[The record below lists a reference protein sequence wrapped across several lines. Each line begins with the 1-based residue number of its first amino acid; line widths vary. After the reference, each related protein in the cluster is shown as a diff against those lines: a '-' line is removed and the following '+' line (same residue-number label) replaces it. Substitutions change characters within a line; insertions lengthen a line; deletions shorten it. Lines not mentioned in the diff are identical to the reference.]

1 MIIIYR
7 VSTVC
12 PPGPGVAVH
21 AVYEGESVPGPV
33 HGAGGG
39 EVAGVAPGGHLHNTV
54 ATWVWTPDPGLTLK
68 Q

>member
-7 VSTVC
+7 VSAMC

-39 EVAGVAPGGHLHNTV
+39 EVAGVAPGGHLLNTV
-54 ATWVWTPDPGLTLK
+54 PTWSLDPASP
-68 Q
+68 